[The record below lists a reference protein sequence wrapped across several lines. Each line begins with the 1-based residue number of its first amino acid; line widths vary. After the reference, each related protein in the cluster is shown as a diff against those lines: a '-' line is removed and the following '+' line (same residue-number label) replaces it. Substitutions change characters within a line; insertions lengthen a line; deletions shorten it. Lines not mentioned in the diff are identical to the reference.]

1 MVRVTEISLL
11 DRMLLLGP
19 PGIGKTEV
27 VRALARKE
35 AEKLGKTFVDLTGE
49 VGDEVVERV
58 RADPVGHYLFLRV
71 VAPTVFPEEL
81 GFPRERGN
89 GLIDIIPP
97 KKLYLMTLQGVHG
110 VLFIDEITNVQLE
123 AQISMFFSIIQ
134 EKEFGWGIKLSPH
147 VKVVLAG
154 NTPEWSE
161 IVRALPKPLRA
172 RMTLINVEPPTV
184 KEWGAYMEKTYGDGW
199 EKLTLAYLTVN
210 ADELLKPPA
219 DDWSNFPCPRNWTE
233 LALQLY
239 ELKKDGASEDFVEE
253 VIIGRLGREVGTKF
267 AAFLRERLT
276 PEEMEKLAQRP
287 ETFFELNV
295 SKKILAVYSLAS
307 APLEELLSRYDALVE
322 LIAQRDSE
330 LFVLLL
336 RMMDSK
342 RRLEYAKRKMSVIK
356 RVAEDLKDLLV

>member
-1 MVRVTEISLL
+1 MVRVTEIALI
-11 DRMLLLGP
+11 DRLLLLGP

-27 VRALARKE
+27 VRALARRE
-35 AEKLGKTFVDLTGE
+35 AERLGKTFVDLTGE
-49 VGDEVVERV
+49 IGDEVVERI
-58 RADPVGHYLFLRV
+58 RADPQSHYLFLRV

-89 GLIDIIPP
+89 GLVDIVPP
-97 KKLYLMTLQGVHG
+97 KKLYLFTVPGVHG
-110 VLFIDEITNVQLE
+110 VLFVDEITNVQLE
-123 AQISMFFSIIQ
+123 AQISMFFSLIQ
-134 EKEFGWGIKLSPH
+134 EKEFGWGIKLSPNI
-147 VKVVLAG
+147 KIVLAG

-172 RMTLINVEPPTV
+172 RMTIINVEPPTV

-210 ADELLKPPA
+210 ADEMLKPPA
-219 DDWSNFPCPRNWTE
+219 DDWSNYPCPRNWTE
-233 LALQLY
+233 LALLLH
-239 ELKKDGASEDFVEE
+239 ELKRDGASEDFVEE
-253 VIIGRLGREVGTKF
+253 VIVGRLGREVGTKF

-287 ETFFELNV
+287 EKFFELSV
-295 SKKILAVYSLAS
+295 SKKILAVYTLANT
-307 APLEELLSRYDALVE
+307 PLEDLLSKYDALVE

-330 LFVLLL
+330 LVVLML
-336 RMMDSK
+336 RMMDGRK
-342 RRLEYAKRKMSVIK
+342 RLEYAKRKMDIIK

>member
-1 MVRVTEISLL
+1 
-11 DRMLLLGP
+11 MLLLGP

-35 AEKLGKTFVDLTGE
+35 AERLGKTFVDLTGE
-49 VGDEVVERV
+49 VGDEVVEMV
-58 RADPVGHYLFLRV
+58 RADPRGHYLFLRV
-71 VAPTVFPEEL
+71 TAPTVFPEEL
-81 GFPRERGN
+81 GFPRERN
-89 GLIDIIPP
+89 SLVDIIPP
-97 KKLYLMTLQGVHG
+97 KKLYLMTLPGVHG
-110 VLFIDEITNVQLE
+110 VLFIDEVTNVQLT
-123 AQISMFFSIIQ
+123 AQVTMFFSIIQ
-134 EKEFGWGIKLSPH
+134 EKEFGWGIKLSPNI
-147 VKVVLAG
+147 KVVLAG

-184 KEWGAYMEKTYGDGW
+184 KEWGAYMEREHNDYW

-210 ADELLKPPA
+210 ADELLKPPS

-239 ELKKDGASEDFVEE
+239 ELKKNGASEDFIEE

-276 PEEMEKLAQRP
+276 PEEMERLARRP
-287 ETFFELNV
+287 ETFFELSV

-307 APLEELLSRYDALVE
+307 APVEDLLSKYDALIE

-336 RMMDSK
+336 RMMDNKK
-342 RRLEYAKRKMSVIK
+342 RLKYAEKKMSLIS
-356 RVAEDLKDLLV
+356 RVGADLKDLLV

>member
-1 MVRVTEISLL
+1 MVRVTEIVLL

-27 VRALARKE
+27 VRALARSE
-35 AEKLGKTFVDLTGE
+35 AQKLGKVFVDLTGE
-49 VGDEVVERV
+49 VGDEVVERI
-58 RADPVGHYLFLRV
+58 RADPQNHYLFLRV

-97 KKLYLMTLQGVHG
+97 KKLYLMTLQGIRG

-123 AQISMFFSIIQ
+123 AQISMFFSLIQ
-134 EKEFGWGIKLSPH
+134 EKEFGWGIKLSPNI
-147 VKVVLAG
+147 KIVLAG

-184 KEWGAYMEKTYGDGW
+184 KEWGAYMEKTYGDNW
-199 EKLTLAYLTVN
+199 EKLALAYLTVN
-210 ADELLKPPA
+210 ADELLKPPV

-233 LALQLY
+233 LALQLH
-239 ELKKDGASEDFVEE
+239 ELKKDASEDFIEE

-267 AAFLRERLT
+267 AAFLKERLT
-276 PEEMEKLAQRP
+276 PEEMEKLAAHP
-287 ETFFELNV
+287 EKFFELGV
-295 SKKILAVYSLAS
+295 SKKILAVYTLAS
-307 APLEELLSRYDALVE
+307 APVEDLVSKYNALVE

-330 LFVLLL
+330 LFVLML
-336 RMMDSK
+336 RMMDGK
-342 RRLEYAKRKMSVIK
+342 KRLEYARRKMPLIS

>member
-11 DRMLLLGP
+11 DRVLLLGP
-19 PGIGKTEV
+19 PGIGKTEI

-35 AEKLGKTFVDLTGE
+35 AEKLGKKFVDLTGE
-49 VGDEVVERV
+49 IGDEMVEKV
-58 RADPVGHYLFLRV
+58 RADPQNHYLFLRV

-97 KKLYLMTLQGVHG
+97 KKLYLLTLQGVHG
-110 VLFIDEITNVQLE
+110 VLFIDEVTNVQLE
-123 AQISMFFSIIQ
+123 AQISMFFSLIQ
-134 EKEFGWGIKLSPH
+134 EKEFGWGIKLSPN

-172 RMTLINVEPPTV
+172 RMTIANVEPPTV
-184 KEWGAYMEKTYGDGW
+184 KEWGAYMEKTYGDSW
-199 EKLTLAYLTVN
+199 EKLALAYLTVN
-210 ADELLKPPA
+210 ADELIKPPS

-233 LALQLY
+233 LAIQLH
-239 ELKKDGASEDFVEE
+239 ELKKNGASEDFIEE

-287 ETFFELNV
+287 ETFFELSV
-295 SKKILAVYSLAS
+295 SKRILTVYALAN
-307 APLEELLSRYDALVE
+307 APLEDLLSKYDALVE
-322 LIAQRDSE
+322 FIVQRDSE
-330 LFVLLL
+330 LFVLML
-336 RMMDSK
+336 RMMEGR
-342 RRLEYAKRKMSVIK
+342 RRLEYAKKKMGLIR
-356 RVAEDLKDLLV
+356 RVADDLRDLLV

>member
-1 MVRVTEISLL
+1 MVRVTEITLL

-19 PGIGKTEV
+19 PGIGKTEII
-27 VRALARKE
+27 RTLARKE
-35 AEKLGKTFVDLTGE
+35 AESLKKVFVDLTGE
-49 VGDEVVERV
+49 VSDEVVEKV
-58 RADPVGHYLFLRV
+58 RADPQSHYLFLRV
-71 VAPTVFPEEL
+71 VAPTIFPEEL
-81 GFPRERGN
+81 GFPKQSN
-89 GLIDIIPP
+89 SGLIDIIPP
-97 KKLYLMTLQGVHG
+97 KKLYLMTLPGING
-110 VLFIDEITNVQLE
+110 VLFVDEVTNVQLE
-123 AQISMFFSIIQ
+123 AQISMFFSLIQ
-134 EKEFGWGIKLSPH
+134 EKEFGWGIRLSPN

-172 RMTLINVEPPTV
+172 RMTIINVEPPTA

-233 LALQLY
+233 LALQLH
-239 ELKKDGASEDFVEE
+239 ELKKDGASEDFIEE

-276 PEEMEKLAQRP
+276 PEEMERLARRP
-287 ETFFELNV
+287 ETFFELSV
-295 SKKILAVYSLAS
+295 SKRILAIYTLAN
-307 APLEELLSRYDALVE
+307 APLEDLLSKYDALVE
-322 LIAQRDSE
+322 FIVQRDSE
-330 LFVLLL
+330 LFVLML

-342 RRLEYAKRKMSVIK
+342 KRLEYARKKMNIIK
-356 RVAEDLKDLLV
+356 RVAEDLRDLLV

>member
-1 MVRVTEISLL
+1 MVRVTEIRLL

-27 VRALARKE
+27 VRALARRE
-35 AEKLGKTFVDLTGE
+35 AEKLGKVFVDLTGE

-58 RADPVGHYLFLRV
+58 RADPQNHYLFLRV

-97 KKLYLMTLQGVHG
+97 KKLYLMTLPVHG
-110 VLFIDEITNVQLE
+110 ALFIDEITNVQLE
-123 AQISMFFSIIQ
+123 AQISMFFSLVQ
-134 EKEFGWGIKLSPH
+134 EKEFGWGIKLSPNI
-147 VKVVLAG
+147 KIVLAG

-184 KEWGAYMEKTYGDGW
+184 KEWGTYMEKTYGDNW
-199 EKLTLAYLTVN
+199 EKLALAYLTVN
-210 ADELLKPPA
+210 ADEMLKPPS

-233 LALQLY
+233 LALQLH
-239 ELKKDGASEDFVEE
+239 ELKKDASEDFIEE

-267 AAFLRERLT
+267 AAFLKERLT
-276 PEEMEKLAQRP
+276 PEEMEKLAAHP
-287 ETFFELNV
+287 EKFFELSV
-295 SKKILAVYSLAS
+295 SKKILAVYTLAS
-307 APLEELLSRYDALVE
+307 APVEDLVSKYNALVE
-322 LIAQRDSE
+322 HIAQRDNE
-330 LFVLLL
+330 LFVLML

-342 RRLEYAKRKMSVIK
+342 KRLEYARRKMPLIS

>member
-1 MVRVTEISLL
+1 MVRVTEIALL

-27 VRALARKE
+27 VKALARKE
-35 AEKLGKTFVDLTGE
+35 AEKLGKTFVDLAGE

-58 RADPVGHYLFLRV
+58 RADPQSHYLFLRV

-81 GFPRERGN
+81 GFPRMRSN
-89 GLIDIIPP
+89 GLVDIIPP
-97 KKLYLMTLQGVHG
+97 KKLYLMTLPVHG

-123 AQISMFFSIIQ
+123 AQVTMFFSIIQ
-134 EKEFGWGIKLSPH
+134 EKEFGWGIKLSPNI
-147 VKVVLAG
+147 KVVLAG

-172 RMTLINVEPPTV
+172 RMTIISVEPPTV
-184 KEWGAYMEKTYGDGW
+184 KEWGAYMEKTYGDSW

-210 ADELLKPPA
+210 ADEMLKPPS

-233 LALQLY
+233 LALQLH
-239 ELKKDGASEDFVEE
+239 ELRKDGASEDFVEE

-295 SKKILAVYSLAS
+295 SKKILAVYTLANT
-307 APLEELLSRYDALVE
+307 PLEDLLSKYDALIE
-322 LIAQRDSE
+322 FIAQRDSE

-342 RRLEYAKRKMSVIK
+342 KRLEYAKRKMNIIK

>member
-19 PGIGKTEV
+19 PGIGKTEI
-27 VRALARKE
+27 VRALARRE

-49 VGDEVVERV
+49 VGDEVVEKV
-58 RADPVGHYLFLRV
+58 RADPQNHYLFLRV

-89 GLIDIIPP
+89 GLVDIIPP
-97 KKLYLMTLQGVHG
+97 KKLYLMTLPVHG
-110 VLFIDEITNVQLE
+110 ALFIDEITNVQLE
-123 AQISMFFSIIQ
+123 AQISMFFSLVQ
-134 EKEFGWGIKLSPH
+134 EKEFGWGIRLSSRI
-147 VKVVLAG
+147 KVVLAG

-172 RMTLINVEPPTV
+172 RMTLISVEPPTV

-210 ADELLKPPA
+210 ADELIKPPS

-233 LALQLY
+233 LALQLH
-239 ELKKDGASEDFVEE
+239 ELRKDGASEDFIEE
-253 VIIGRLGREVGTKF
+253 VIVGRLGKEVGTKF

-287 ETFFELNV
+287 ETFFELSV
-295 SKKILAVYSLAS
+295 SKRILAIYTLAS
-307 APLEELLSRYDALVE
+307 APLEELLSKYDALVE
-322 LIAQRDSE
+322 FIAQRDSE
-330 LFVLLL
+330 LFVLML

-342 RRLEYAKRKMSVIK
+342 KRLEYAKRKMPLIS
-356 RVAEDLKDLLV
+356 RVADDLRDLLV

>member
-1 MVRVTEISLL
+1 MVRVTEIKLV
-11 DRMLLLGP
+11 DRMLLIGP

-49 VGDEVVERV
+49 VGDEVVEKV
-58 RADPVGHYLFLRV
+58 RADPQNHYLFLRV

-89 GLIDIIPP
+89 GLVDIVPP
-97 KKLYLMTLQGVHG
+97 KKLYLMTLPVHG
-110 VLFIDEITNVQLE
+110 VLFIDEVTNVQLE

-134 EKEFGWGIKLSPH
+134 EKEFGWGIKLSPNI
-147 VKVVLAG
+147 KVVLAG

-172 RMTLINVEPPTV
+172 RMTLISVEPPTV
-184 KEWGAYMEKTYGDGW
+184 REWGAYMEKTYGDNW
-199 EKLTLAYLTVN
+199 EKLALAYLTVN
-210 ADELLKPPA
+210 ADELIKPPT

-276 PEEMEKLAQRP
+276 PEEMERIAAHP
-287 ETFFELNV
+287 EEFFEFTV
-295 SKKILAVYSLAS
+295 SKRILAVYTLAS
-307 APLEELLSRYDALVE
+307 TPLEDLLSKYDALIE
-322 LIAQRDSE
+322 FIAQRDSE
-330 LFVLLL
+330 LFVLML
-336 RMMDSK
+336 RMMDGK
-342 RRLEYAKRKMSVIK
+342 KRLEYAKKKMNLIK